1 MLLKIA
7 WRNIWRSPVRS
18 WIIIAALTVGMF
30 AGVFTSTFINGWM
43 SQRLRDGVETETGH
57 LQIFRN
63 GYQSSR
69 ELSQHFT
76 EGDLP
81 EIKKQPQ
88 IKATSRRLIVEAM
101 AASAETARGVR
112 VYGADPDAEAAVLNL
127 HREVKEGTWFD
138 SPYSKQ
144 AVIGQKLA
152 KQLQIGV
159 RSRLVLRFQDVDGT
173 LTGGAFRVVGIYKTN
188 NTAFDGTN
196 VWVRNNDLAELLNL
210 SPRDFHSLVVRL
222 NDSEQAMT
230 IAKTLEDK
238 VPQADVVP
246 WKELSPELGYLT
258 ELGNTY
264 LYIFVVIILLALGF
278 GIINTMLMVVL
289 ERVREIGMLMSVGM
303 ARWRIFFMIVL
314 ETVMLSST
322 GGMIGI
328 FLGMLTVRK
337 LGETGIDLSV
347 WSTGLTEMGFNPI
360 VYPEWDAALV
370 INIALMVVAAGI
382 LASLYPAWKA
392 LKLNPSEAVRVI

>member
-43 SQRLRDGVETETGH
+43 TQRLKDGVETETGH
-57 LQIFRN
+57 LQIFRD

-69 ELSQHFT
+69 ELSLHFKK
-76 EGDLP
+76 GDLKGLKNQP
-81 EIKKQPQ
+81 EIQ
-88 IKATSRRLIVEAM
+88 ATSRRLIVQAM

-112 VYGADPDAEAAVLNL
+112 VFGADPEAEAKVLNL
-127 HREVKEGTWFD
+127 HKEVEEGTWFD
-138 SPYSKQ
+138 SPYSRQ
-144 AVIGQKLA
+144 VVIGRKLA
-152 KQLQIGV
+152 DQLQIGI

-188 NTAFDGTN
+188 NTAFDGTH
-196 VWVRNNDLAELLNL
+196 VWVRNTDLGELLNV
-210 SPRDFHSLVVRL
+210 SPQDFHSMVVRL
-222 NDSEQAMT
+222 TNSDEAMSM
-230 IAKTLEDK
+230 AKTLEKQFPDS
-238 VPQADVVP
+238 DVLP

-278 GIINTMLMVVL
+278 GIVNTMLMVVL

-303 ARWRIFFMIVL
+303 ARWRVFFMIVL

-322 GGMIGI
+322 GGLIGI
-328 FLGMLTVRK
+328 FLGMLTVWQ
-337 LGETGIDLSV
+337 LGKSGIDLSV

-370 INIALMVVAAGI
+370 INIALMVIAAGI